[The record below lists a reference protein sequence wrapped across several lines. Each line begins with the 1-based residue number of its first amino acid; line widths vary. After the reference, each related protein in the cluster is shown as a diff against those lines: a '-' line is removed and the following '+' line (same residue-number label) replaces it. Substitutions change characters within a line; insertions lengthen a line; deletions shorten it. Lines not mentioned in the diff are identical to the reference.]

1 MVTGQISSAGSSYVV
16 LFDSGATH
24 SFVATRVIDKLCT
37 PSLVLDRGFQT
48 LIPSGDWLVSQ
59 RWVRALPVEIEGR
72 VLILDLIELAMGD
85 YDMILGM
92 DWLSKY
98 GQP

>member
-1 MVTGQISSAGSSYVV
+1 MLFYLIMGQPTLLLLLG
-16 LFDSGATH
+16 
-24 SFVATRVIDKLCT
+24 VIDKLCM
-37 PSLVLDRGFQT
+37 PSLVLDRCFRT

-59 RWVRALPVEIEGR
+59 RWVRTLPVEIEGR
-72 VLILDLIELAMGD
+72 VLTVDLIELAMEE

-92 DWLSKY
+92 DWLSSM